1 MKKSIRIKLT
11 AVVLGMIV
19 LSIVLC
25 LLLNIIFLGSFYKEN
40 RKDDL
45 YKSYKQ
51 ISSIVLEM
59 DTDSDEI
66 SEDAAKDLTTIC
78 DVYDISL
85 LITDESVTS
94 QYAYGDS
101 YGNMK
106 LRLKELII
114 YLSADDDVNTGSIYR
129 NVRKITD
136 SDSVYVFSMVTDNFT
151 GLDYYEIAAILDNNR
166 FILVRIALENIES
179 FTYTANVLYAF
190 CGGLVI
196 LISIFVVSLV
206 SYRIVYKLI
215 KLVTISKSMAAL
227 DFSVKYDDFS
237 DNDEIDLLG
246 KNLNMLSNQ
255 LESTISELKDANAS
269 LRQDLVKKEQLEEKR
284 KEFMSAA
291 SHELKTPLAIIQGYA
306 EGLKEGVNDDPE
318 SCEFYCDVIINEAQK
333 MNKLVKQMLTLN
345 QMESGGLKLDYE
357 NFDINEIINGRLM
370 ASASLIENA
379 DCTVIFN
386 HEEPVYIWGDS
397 FKIEEVVTNYITNAF
412 NHVKGDG
419 KENRIVKISVIKTD
433 NNKVRVTVYNSGDNI
448 PDSEISKI
456 WEKFYKVDKART
468 REYGGSGIG
477 LSIVKAIMDAHN
489 NSYGVENV
497 DGGVC
502 FYFEADTK

>member
-51 ISSIVLEM
+51 ITSIVLKM

-66 SEDAAKDLTTIC
+66 SEDVAKDLTTIC

-101 YGNMK
+101 YGNME

-114 YLSADDDVNTGSIYR
+114 YLSADGDVNTGSTYR
-129 NVRKITD
+129 NMRKITD
-136 SDSVYVFSMVTDNFT
+136 SDSVYVFSTVTDNFT

-237 DNDEIDLLG
+237 DNDELDLLG

-333 MNKLVKQMLTLN
+333 MNKLVIQMLTLN

-386 HEEPVYIWGDS
+386 HEEPVYVWGDS

-419 KENRIVKISVIKTD
+419 KKNRIVKISVIKTD

>member
-1 MKKSIRIKLT
+1 MKKSIRIKIT

-51 ISSIVLEM
+51 ITSIVLEM

-66 SEDAAKDLTTIC
+66 SEDVAKDLTTIC

-101 YGNMK
+101 YGNME

-114 YLSADDDVNTGSIYR
+114 YLSADDDVNTGSTYR
-129 NVRKITD
+129 NMRKITD
-136 SDSVYVFSMVTDNFT
+136 SDSVYVFSTVTDNFT

-386 HEEPVYIWGDS
+386 HEEPVYVWGDS

-448 PDSEISKI
+448 PKAEISKI